1 MLIWV
6 IGMKWLNEYFINFT
20 DKDKKKAFDLEVLK
34 LNIHRT
40 RILAALI
47 IFLEG
52 FFLLIS
58 FIPIL
63 PINYGDYLH
72 IYRIFYS
79 VLLVYSSIYLLC
91 ITHPVIRKKIS
102 YTFVEN
108 WLVVSGFLLLMWA
121 MGITLLDHMRGVN
134 NFTYFFMLMAF
145 ASVTVISPRRSFL
158 IYFGSHFL
166 YLILHPVVGLSG
178 DQLVSNILNATTVV
192 LTSWMINTIF
202 YKYHHKDFMKQQ
214 KIIEQQKA
222 LERLSSRDPLTN
234 LYNRRNLDRKLL
246 EYYDQA
252 QKSKTLL
259 TVLMVDIDYYKGYN
273 DSYGHVKGDKII
285 QIVAEYIKQIV
296 REHGGY
302 ACRYGGDEICM
313 IFSQLRENQLEDVIE
328 ELHEALRSEAIEN
341 KASRVSEYVTIS
353 IGAYAKVPEV
363 HMNPMDFIAKADEDL
378 YDEKESRIHIRALK
392 V

>member
-1 MLIWV
+1 
-6 IGMKWLNEYFINFT
+6 MKWLNEYFINFT

-58 FIPIL
+58 FIPAL
-63 PINYGDYLH
+63 PINYGDYLQV
-72 IYRIFYS
+72 YRSFYIF
-79 VLLVYSSIYLLC
+79 LLAYTGIYLLC
-91 ITHPVIRKKIS
+91 VTHPVIRKKIS

-145 ASVTVISPRRSFL
+145 ASATVISPRRSFL
-158 IYFGSHFL
+158 IYFGNHLL
-166 YLILHPVVGLSG
+166 YLLLHPVFGLSG
-178 DQLVSNILNATTVV
+178 EQLVSNILNATTVV
-192 LTSWMINTIF
+192 LTAWIISTIF

-234 LYNRRNLDRKLL
+234 LYNRRNLERKLL
-246 EYYDQA
+246 EYYNQA
-252 QKSKTLL
+252 QKSKTPL

-313 IFSQLRENQLEDVIE
+313 IFSQLRENQLEDVRE
-328 ELHEALRSEAIEN
+328 ELHEALRSEAKQMKTYMMKR
-341 KASRVSEYVTIS
+341 KAVFT
-353 IGAYAKVPEV
+353 
-363 HMNPMDFIAKADEDL
+363 
-378 YDEKESRIHIRALK
+378 
-392 V
+392 